1 MDDANVNDTPPL
13 SEPPSVEETVSED
26 IIKEGVI
33 PEETF
38 SDDLKDVSPDHTIPI
53 IVGVAV
59 GILTLLLIYLFTKR
73 RSLGRD
79 VLITGICDSGKTT
92 ILSQLVSGKTGQTYT
107 SMNHNRF
114 SLPVENKAA
123 VELVD
128 VPGSDRVRG
137 QVIDQFSGSARAVVF
152 VVDSNTVS
160 KQVRDVAEYLHFLLT
175 NKNIN
180 SNSPPLLIVCNK
192 QDSGMAKSSGAVKAL
207 LEKEIEKVRMT
218 RSNQLAGTQNESRD
232 SVFLG
237 REGKTFELKDL
248 GCKVDFEEASALELD
263 SLKGVRQWISDM
275 A

>member
-1 MDDANVNDTPPL
+1 M
-13 SEPPSVEETVSED
+13 
-26 IIKEGVI
+26 
-33 PEETF
+33 
-38 SDDLKDVSPDHTIPI
+38 
-53 IVGVAV
+53 
-59 GILTLLLIYLFTKR
+59 IYLYI
-73 RSLGRD
+73 D

-137 QVIDQFSGSARAVVF
+137 QVIISIYAIWFVLVFKCSQVIDQFSGSARAVVF

-180 SNSPPLLIVCNK
+180 SN
-192 QDSGMAKSSGAVKAL
+192 
-207 LEKEIEKVRMT
+207 R
-218 RSNQLAGTQNESRD
+218 
-232 SVFLG
+232 
-237 REGKTFELKDL
+237 
-248 GCKVDFEEASALELD
+248 
-263 SLKGVRQWISDM
+263 
-275 A
+275 

>member
-1 MDDANVNDTPPL
+1 MDDVNIKDTPPP
-13 SEPPSVEETVSED
+13 SEAPSVQETGSEEL
-26 IIKEGVI
+26 IKERVI
-33 PEETF
+33 HEENF
-38 SDDLKDVSPDHTIPI
+38 SDGLKDGSTDNTIPI
-53 IVGVAV
+53 LAGVAV
-59 GILTLLLIYLFTKR
+59 GILTLLLIYLFSKR

-137 QVIDQFSGSARAVVF
+137 QVIDEFSGSARAVVF

-160 KQVRDVAEYLHFLLT
+160 KQVRDVAEFLHFLLT

-192 QDSGMAKSSGAVKAL
+192 QDAGMAKSAGAVQAL

-218 RSNQLAGTQNESRD
+218 KGNQLAGTQNESRD

-237 REGKTFELKDL
+237 REGKAFELKDL
-248 GCKVDFEEASALELD
+248 GCKVEFEEASALELS
-263 SLKGVRQWISDM
+263 SLKGVRQWISDI

>member
-1 MDDANVNDTPPL
+1 MDDVDIKDMPQPGEAPL
-13 SEPPSVEETVSED
+13 VHEAGSED
-26 IIKEGVI
+26 IIKEKVVH
-33 PEETF
+33 EENF
-38 SDDLKDVSPDHTIPI
+38 SDGLKDVNPDNTIPI
-53 IVGVAV
+53 LVGVAV
-59 GILTLLLIYLFTKR
+59 GVLTLLLIYLFTKR

-92 ILSQLVSGKTGQTYT
+92 ILSQLVSGKTRQTYT

-114 SLPVENKAA
+114 SLPVDSKAA

-137 QVIDQFSGSARAVVF
+137 QVIDEFSGSARAVVF

-175 NKNIN
+175 NKNIH

-192 QDSGMAKSSGAVKAL
+192 QDSGMAKSSGAVQAL

-232 SVFLG
+232 STFLG
-237 REGKTFELKDL
+237 KEGKTFELRDL

-263 SLKGVRQWISDM
+263 SLKGVRQWISDI